1 MPLQHRGKFAMRGIF
16 VIFLIA
22 FLSLT
27 ACSPED
33 PPPPSAPIGV
43 GVYEIRPVE
52 INREWR
58 FSARTEEAEAVQ
70 VVARVEAEVAAVL
83 FDRGAR
89 VSAGDVLFRLD
100 DEELREQLRQA
111 QAQVEAPSSALEVA
125 ERNLN
130 RGLELAER
138 DFLSAADLDK
148 LRDAVNQA
156 GSALAAAEAALAQSQ
171 LNLEYAIIR
180 APIDGRVGDT
190 VATVG
195 NVVGPGSGTL
205 ARLLATDP
213 IVARFQLTDREFREV
228 VRLRNSGLDADQ
240 LQIHLL
246 LEGDERY
253 PWPGQLDFIDIAV
266 DESTG
271 TAQITARFPN
281 PDDELVPGL
290 FATVEIASREQ
301 EATLLVPQQAVRRN
315 LLGHF
320 VLVVQ
325 PDQTVSER
333 QIMLERELRAASVVA
348 AGLEPGDRVVVEG
361 LQKVRAGSA
370 VETATYDWDD
380 ATGLLAPVD
389 LIRP

>member
-1 MPLQHRGKFAMRGIF
+1 MKGF
-16 VIFLIA
+16 VMILLVA
-22 FLSLT
+22 FLSVT
-27 ACSPED
+27 ACTSED
-33 PPPPSAPIGV
+33 PPSPPSPIGV

-111 QAQVEAPSSALEVA
+111 QAQVEAPRSALEVA

-130 RGLELAER
+130 RGLELADEG
-138 DFLSAADLDK
+138 FLSAADLDK

-156 GSALAAAEAALAQSQ
+156 RSALASAEAALAQSR
-171 LNLEYAIIR
+171 LNLDYAVIR

-190 VATVG
+190 TATVG

-228 VRLRNSGLDADQ
+228 VRQRNRGSDVDGLE
-240 LQIHLL
+240 IRLL

-271 TAQITARFPN
+271 TAQVTVRFPN

-290 FATVEIASREQ
+290 FATVEIQSREQ
-301 EATLLVPQQAVRRN
+301 QATLLVPKQAVRRN

-333 QIMLERELRAASVVA
+333 QIMLGRELRAASVVT

-361 LQKVRAGSA
+361 LQKVRAGSV
-370 VETATYDWDD
+370 VEPAIYDWDN